1 MRENLALVLSFIV
14 TFAIIIFGSFR
25 LYGDVF
31 QYMPLY
37 VFIFLLWI
45 RAYRPAIG
53 LVFATAIAFL
63 IMRTIKNFFGIV
75 SLYNPNMAE
84 ISRRPDVLSD
94 YDGFP
99 SGHSTGSFIGAGFAT
114 ALYGY
119 KVGFL
124 VSVVCALVCCS
135 RLYVNRHTLTQVL
148 VGALLGFLVGFY
160 IGKLYSK
167 KVIALEPS

>member
-1 MRENLALVLSFIV
+1 MKESFALVLSFIV

-25 LYGDVF
+25 LYGDTF

-37 VFIFLLWI
+37 VFIFLLWV
-45 RAYRPAIG
+45 RAYKPALG

-63 IMRTIKNFFGIV
+63 IMRSIKNFFGIV
-75 SLYNPNMAE
+75 SMYNPNMAT
-84 ISRRPDVLSD
+84 ISERPDVPGD

-99 SGHSTGSFIGAGFAT
+99 SGHSTGSFIGAGFVSAT
-114 ALYGY
+114 QGY
-119 KVGFL
+119 KAGFL

-148 VGALLGFLVGFY
+148 VGALLGFLVGYY
-160 IGKLYSK
+160 IGKIYSK
-167 KVIALEPS
+167 KVIRLEA